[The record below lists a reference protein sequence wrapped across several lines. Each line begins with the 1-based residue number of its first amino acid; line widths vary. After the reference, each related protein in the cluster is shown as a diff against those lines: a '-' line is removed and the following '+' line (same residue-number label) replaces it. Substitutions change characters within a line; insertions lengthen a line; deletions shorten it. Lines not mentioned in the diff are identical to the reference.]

1 MDIDIIQKRLESL
14 RTEIQDHNKHY
25 YNEDN
30 PLISDAEFD
39 RLFDELLD
47 LEKRYPELI
56 TPDSPSQRVG
66 AVPLKKF
73 TKFIHDPPMLSLQ
86 KVTNKDEIREFDA
99 RVKRFLKISMDAK
112 VEYIIEPKYDGL
124 SAELIYESGI
134 LKVGSTRGDGTV
146 GEDVTNNIKTI
157 KSIPL
162 KLNASIEIRIS
173 VRGEVYMPIPSFEKL
188 NQKLEEAGENLLANP
203 RNAAAGSLRQL
214 DSGITAL
221 RRLDFFAYDLGDI
234 DGFKIETQIGK
245 IEFLKSLKFKVS
257 EYILISDDIIE
268 IEDFYNKIYDLR
280 DNLPYEIDGLVMKVN
295 HLSIQDEMGNI
306 SRSPRWAV
314 ALKFPA
320 REEVTKLKE
329 VVIQVGK
336 TGKLTP
342 VAILEPVKIS
352 GVMVSRATLH
362 NFDEIE
368 KKGIMVGDYVLVK
381 RAGDVIPYI
390 VKPIVERRVGS
401 EKVISRPERCPDCG
415 ELVETSED
423 NVAIK
428 CVNDNCPAQV
438 KRKLIYFCFKGA
450 MDIGNLGIK
459 WIEKLFDLGYLKD
472 ISDIYKLKNFKEELI
487 KIDGLGE
494 RSVENLLYG
503 IEDSKSRDLSR
514 ILFGLSIPNVGE
526 HISELIAEKFEDIN
540 NIISAEYDE
549 LVEINE
555 IGPEVASSIIEFF
568 KSPENLKLISDLK
581 SFGVKFPRSKKQHS
595 IEDSEFTGKTFVFTG
610 SLNSMSRS
618 EASKEIKRLGGRVTS
633 VVTKKTDFVVAGS
646 EPGSKFEKA
655 EKLGVKILTEEEF
668 LNLLK
673 K

>member
-1 MDIDIIQKRLESL
+1 
-14 RTEIQDHNKHY
+14 
-25 YNEDN
+25 
-30 PLISDAEFD
+30 
-39 RLFDELLD
+39 
-47 LEKRYPELI
+47 
-56 TPDSPSQRVG
+56 
-66 AVPLKKF
+66 
-73 TKFIHDPPMLSLQ
+73 
-86 KVTNKDEIREFDA
+86 
-99 RVKRFLKISMDAK
+99 
-112 VEYIIEPKYDGL
+112 
-124 SAELIYESGI
+124 
-134 LKVGSTRGDGTV
+134 
-146 GEDVTNNIKTI
+146 
-157 KSIPL
+157 
-162 KLNASIEIRIS
+162 
-173 VRGEVYMPIPSFEKL
+173 
-188 NQKLEEAGENLLANP
+188 
-203 RNAAAGSLRQL
+203 
-214 DSGITAL
+214 
-221 RRLDFFAYDLGDI
+221 
-234 DGFKIETQIGK
+234 
-245 IEFLKSLKFKVS
+245 
-257 EYILISDDIIE
+257 YILISDDITE
-268 IEDFYNKIYDLR
+268 IENFYNKIYDLR

-295 HLSIQDEMGNI
+295 YLSIQDEMGNI

-368 KKGIMVGDYVLVK
+368 KKGIMLGDYVLVK

-390 VKPIVERRVGS
+390 VKPIVERRDGS

-428 CVNDNCPAQV
+428 CVNVNCPAQV
-438 KRKLIYFCFKGA
+438 KRKLIYFCYKGA

-494 RSVENLLYG
+494 KSVENLLQG
-503 IEDSKSRDLSR
+503 IEESQSRDLSR

-568 KSPENLKLISDLK
+568 KNPGNLKLISDLK
-581 SFGVKFPRSKKQHS
+581 SFGVEFPRSKKQHS
-595 IEDSEFTGKTFVFTG
+595 IEDSELDGKTFVFTG

-618 EASKEIKRLGGRVTS
+618 EASKEIKRLGGRVTLA
-633 VVTKKTDFVVAGS
+633 VTKKTDFVVAGS
-646 EPGSKFEKA
+646 DPGSKFEKA

-668 LNLLK
+668 LNFLK